1 MKLTIKRDVL
11 INAISLVAK
20 AADKHHRIGPILANI
35 KFVLDQ
41 DVLTLVASDLE
52 VELTATIALPAGACQ
67 QTGETTLPA
76 EKLFVICKALSDEM
90 VSLDADETRCF
101 IVSGKGR
108 YTLKTLP
115 AKDFPSIGAP
125 SVAAALN
132 ISRGILYDL
141 ISHTRFAMATQDVR
155 HYLTGMLFEINGDKL
170 TAVATDGHRLAVAH
184 RALDASY
191 DDRRVIIPGKAV
203 AELERLLGELVRS
216 SEDDVVAL
224 GFDDEFL
231 QLSLGFGDESDY
243 KGMQV
248 GMVARLIEGKFPD
261 YRRVLPPSYDKAA
274 IFNKDEAVEVLR
286 RLSVLNSKEAPGVL
300 FDFKESDRV
309 QVNVRNQR
317 EQDEAEE
324 NLAVSYEGEPLE
336 VSFNEAYLRAV
347 LRVLNGDVRIEMTEA
362 VKPALIYQVGDEMN
376 HQYVV
381 MPMRV

>member
-1 MKLTIKRDVL
+1 MKLTINRDIL

-35 KFVLDQ
+35 KFVLTQ

-52 VELTATIALPAGACQ
+52 VELTATVNLPAGACVEA
-67 QTGETTLPA
+67 GETTLPA
-76 EKLFVICKALSDEM
+76 EKLFVICKTLSDEM
-90 VSLDADETRCF
+90 VSLDANESRCL
-101 IVSGKGR
+101 VVGGKAK

-115 AKDFPSIGAP
+115 AQDFPSIGAP
-125 SVAAALN
+125 N
-132 ISRGILYDL
+132 INTWLQILRTTLFDL

-184 RALDASY
+184 RALESSY
-191 DDRRVIIPGKAV
+191 DERRVIMPGKAV
-203 AELERLLGELVRS
+203 GELERLLGEIAKNSQDEPVS
-216 SEDDVVAL
+216 L
-224 GFDDEFL
+224 GFDEEFM
-231 QLSLGFGDESDY
+231 QVSLTFSDDSEY
-243 KGMQV
+243 RGMQV

-261 YRRVLPPSYDKAA
+261 YRRVLPSGHDKVAV
-274 IFNKDEAVEVLR
+274 FNKEEMGEVLR
-286 RLSVLNSKEAPGVL
+286 RLSILVSKDAPGVL
-300 FDFKESDRV
+300 FHFAQADTVKVS
-309 QVNVRNQR
+309 VNNR
-317 EQDEAEE
+317 EQDAAEE
-324 NLAVSYEGEPLE
+324 NLAVSYQGEPLE

-347 LRVLNGDVRIEMTEA
+347 LRVLDGDIRIEMTEA

>member
-132 ISRGILYDL
+132 INRGTLYDL

-224 GFDDEFL
+224 GFDDEFY
-231 QLSLGFGDESDY
+231 SC
-243 KGMQV
+243 
-248 GMVARLIEGKFPD
+248 
-261 YRRVLPPSYDKAA
+261 
-274 IFNKDEAVEVLR
+274 
-286 RLSVLNSKEAPGVL
+286 
-300 FDFKESDRV
+300 
-309 QVNVRNQR
+309 
-317 EQDEAEE
+317 
-324 NLAVSYEGEPLE
+324 
-336 VSFNEAYLRAV
+336 
-347 LRVLNGDVRIEMTEA
+347 
-362 VKPALIYQVGDEMN
+362 
-376 HQYVV
+376 H
-381 MPMRV
+381 